1 MRKEQIIVK
10 LYVIS
15 ICTFLLF
22 NVSAYSTTLSAAK
35 PANIGAREA
44 ASFQFKSFR
53 EWKLGMIYSAEMQLK
68 QSTGAIA
75 LKQRLSAS
83 ADPNLAAKN
92 TAESGLNPHLVEL
105 QKQAEKDKYQLAIT
119 RDLTISDYFVGY
131 LTKQKDMAAA
141 ISEVSG
147 RLSPE
152 EIAELMAAYANNF
165 FSSKSSMDTV
175 PVRSGFNR

>member
-1 MRKEQIIVK
+1 MK
-10 LYVIS
+10 LYLIS

-22 NVSAYSTTLSAAK
+22 NVF
-35 PANIGAREA
+35 ANATALNAVKLATVGAREN

-53 EWKLGMIYSAEMQLK
+53 EWKMGMVYTAEMQSK
-68 QSTGAIA
+68 RSTGAIA
-75 LKQRLSAS
+75 SKQRLSAS

-92 TAESGLNPHLVEL
+92 GAESGLNLQLAEL

-119 RDLTISDYFVGY
+119 QDLTISDYFVGY
-131 LTKQKDMAAA
+131 LTKQKDMSAA

-165 FSSKSSMDTV
+165 FSSKSSTDTI
-175 PVRSGFNR
+175 PARSGFNR